1 MAPWFQNWH
10 PYVRP
15 FAIHCKCLLAHSDV
29 ISQKKWGELGHDG
42 WCIYQGRA
50 VDWSSGT
57 LTSTPTQASKN
68 QFRLRLRAE
77 LSIDS
82 DSDSAAMTSLRS
94 RWILVTPTPSLA
106 PDSKIDFISTLTPVR
121 TSGVNRNLNLR
132 NSDFVQCPIRNSVG
146 QWQQALDN
154 FGQSLATP
162 QHFYK
167 VIVFN
172 IDWLLESSAFDMNA
186 TFELVTIH

>member
-121 TSGVNRNLNLR
+121 TSTRFGLR
-132 NSDFVQCPIRNSVG
+132 LRSP
-146 QWQQALDN
+146 
-154 FGQSLATP
+154 QSWYLPASKTHEIKEQVRGASFPLPFRQRSGATQFHP
-162 QHFYK
+162 TIQGCYK
-167 VIVFN
+167 VK
-172 IDWLLESSAFDMNA
+172 
-186 TFELVTIH
+186 VTWEFPC